1 MTTIPRKFRA
11 SAGLLTGTQ
20 VFEGIQFDGPVSAV
34 GIQLWLGP
42 GMVEYVLDEY
52 EEITHLIIDTPRGRE
67 VANLYDWVTLDINGD
82 PDITPSRVFHQA
94 YRLID

>member
-11 SAGLLTGTQ
+11 SAGLLTGTH

-42 GMVEYVLDEY
+42 GMVEYVLDDD
-52 EEITHLIIDTPRGRE
+52 EEITHLIIETPRGRE
-67 VANLYDWVTLDINGD
+67 VANLYDWVTRDINED

-94 YRLID
+94 YTLID

>member
-11 SAGLLTGTQ
+11 SAGLLTGTH
-20 VFEGIQFDGPVSAV
+20 VFEGIQFDSPVSAV

-42 GMVEYVLDEY
+42 GKVEYVLDDD
-52 EEITHLIIDTPRGRE
+52 EEITHLIIETPRGRE
-67 VANLYDWVTLDINGD
+67 VANLYDWVSLDINGD

>member
-20 VFEGIQFDGPVSAV
+20 VFEGIQFDNPVSAV

-42 GMVEYVLDEY
+42 GKVEYVLDDD
-52 EEITHLIIDTPRGRE
+52 EEIVNLIIETPRGRE
-67 VANLYDWVTLDINGD
+67 VANLYDWVTLDINGE
-82 PDITPSRVFHQA
+82 PDVTPSHLFHQA

>member
-1 MTTIPRKFRA
+1 MRRKARA
-11 SAGLLTGTQ
+11 SAQAKTAQT
-20 VFEGIQFDGPVSAV
+20 FEPGPVSAV
-34 GIQLWLGP
+34 GIQLWLGS
-42 GMVEYVLDEY
+42 GMVEYVLDDD

-67 VANLYDWVTLDINGD
+67 VANLYDWVSLDINGD

>member
-11 SAGLLTGTQ
+11 SAGLLTGTH

-42 GMVEYVLDEY
+42 GMVEYVLD
-52 EEITHLIIDTPRGRE
+52 DDDE
-67 VANLYDWVTLDINGD
+67 V
-82 PDITPSRVFHQA
+82 Q
-94 YRLID
+94 RLIERRLAH

>member
-11 SAGLLTGTQ
+11 SAGLLTGAQ
-20 VFEGIQFDGPVSAV
+20 VFEGIQFDNPVSAV

-42 GMVEYVLDEY
+42 GKVEYIFDDD
-52 EEITHLIIDTPRGRE
+52 EEIVNLIIETPRGRE
-67 VANLYDWVTLDINGD
+67 VANLYDWVTRDINGD
-82 PDITPSRVFHQA
+82 PDITPSHIFHQA